1 MGGINGTS
9 KTLGRYYKRKIK
21 PSTKVI
27 QQQLIRAKKRI
38 RENH

>member
-1 MGGINGTS
+1 MEGINGTP

-27 QQQLIRAKKRI
+27 QQQLIKAKMSI

>member
-1 MGGINGTS
+1 MEGINGTP

-21 PSTKVI
+21 PSTKV
-27 QQQLIRAKKRI
+27 QQQLIRAKMGI